1 MERQAIVGALLTVA
15 ERYLAVMLKLRPDL
29 LTNRDRGGGH
39 LKNTDGCLLRT
50 AKRVRPGLQH
60 TTERTSSQASKLG
73 LCSPILISVLRGGG
87 GQRNWQIAAVHHY
100 RLGSPGLK
108 YRRRQ
113 EQRVIVGDRPQ

>member
-1 MERQAIVGALLTVA
+1 MTLMAVYCALQNVFDQVFN
-15 ERYLAVMLKLRPDL
+15 YP
-29 LTNRDRGGGH
+29 
-39 LKNTDGCLLRT
+39 
-50 AKRVRPGLQH
+50 
-60 TTERTSSQASKLG
+60 TERTSSQASKLG

-113 EQRVIVGDRPQ
+113 EQKIIVGDRPSDSERELRSPRASELGRSLEIKEKIVGSSRTLQGQKA